1 MKKQKDEAQF
11 EDLLSKIGMKL
22 KQMRIKK
29 GYTSYEMFAWENK
42 LSRIQYWKMERGTN
56 CTLKSL
62 SRVLEIHHLTIDQF
76 FKDF

>member
-1 MKKQKDEAQF
+1 MKKQNKEIQF
-11 EDLLSKIGMKL
+11 EELLPKIGMKL
-22 KQMRIKK
+22 KQMRINK

-62 SRVLEIHHLTIDQF
+62 NRVLEIHHLTIDQF

>member
-62 SRVLEIHHLTIDQF
+62 SRVLKIHHLTIDQF